1 MSTPIIEAKNLNVS
15 FLIQRHGI
23 NNIKDFI
30 ITMGIKTPFEKK
42 HVLKGLNL
50 TVYPGEC
57 VGILGRN
64 GSGKST
70 FLRTVAGIMRP
81 DSGSITVNGKVAPLM
96 ALGVGLEPEL
106 SGYENIKLVAVLMGM
121 TKKEIKNS
129 IQKII
134 DFSELGED
142 EINMQVKRYSSGMMA
157 RLAFSIA
164 VANTPEILIVDEALA
179 VGDMAFRQKCANRI
193 NEIIKEGCTILYVS
207 HHMDEIKR
215 ICTRAIFLE
224 NGVIAKDGTVDE
236 ICDYYETHL
245 N

>member
-1 MSTPIIEAKNLNVS
+1 
-15 FLIQRHGI
+15 
-23 NNIKDFI
+23 
-30 ITMGIKTPFEKK
+30 
-42 HVLKGLNL
+42 
-50 TVYPGEC
+50 
-57 VGILGRN
+57 
-64 GSGKST
+64 
-70 FLRTVAGIMRP
+70 
-81 DSGSITVNGKVAPLM
+81 
-96 ALGVGLEPEL
+96 
-106 SGYENIKLVAVLMGM
+106 MGM